1 MCFEVFFFSYE
12 HQDDSANTVE
22 NDEQQ
27 QLRASI
33 ANSAGTCDFLP
44 NSWTWK
50 TKKEKKNRGEEV
62 HWQIHS
68 DAMQTAELFCILFFF
83 LDLVNLRNIN

>member
-1 MCFEVFFFSYE
+1 MKVRRKFEEKEEQMTMNDRNEVFEADCCSRCVLKCFFSYE

-44 NSWTWK
+44 NS
-50 TKKEKKNRGEEV
+50 
-62 HWQIHS
+62 
-68 DAMQTAELFCILFFF
+68 
-83 LDLVNLRNIN
+83 